1 MSRHRG
7 VGLGFQRKSLLRL
20 SRCFP
25 YQIFW
30 RPLPTYSLHSLAVNL
45 IWDSIDNHLHF
56 SDVRIESPLTASL
69 TSGIAVPSL
78 TSLEHWCP
86 HWWLCLIPYL
96 LRLSWVTCSHMNL
109 FPIFV
114 VRRGLISEFL
124 TANDFILKLILFSSW
139 ASCVLSDP
147 IRTLLVGASLSS
159 KKSSSERALGKNPW
173 SFRISRWNPIFVL
186 INDWAYSHC
195 QLLISS
201 YLQHCIWSFKD
212 Q

>member
-7 VGLGFQRKSLLRL
+7 VGLGFQRKSLLHL
-20 SRCFP
+20 SRYFP

-30 RPLPTYSLHSLAVNL
+30 RPLLTYSLHSLAVNL

-86 HWWLCLIPYL
+86 HWWLCLIRYL
-96 LRLSWVTCSHMNL
+96 PKLSWVTCTHMNLFPIFVVRRGLTKLSWVTCSHMNL

-114 VRRGLISEFL
+114 VRRVLISEFL
-124 TANDFILKLILFSSW
+124 TANDFILKLIL
-139 ASCVLSDP
+139 
-147 IRTLLVGASLSS
+147 
-159 KKSSSERALGKNPW
+159 SSS
-173 SFRISRWNPIFVL
+173 
-186 INDWAYSHC
+186 
-195 QLLISS
+195 
-201 YLQHCIWSFKD
+201 
-212 Q
+212 

>member
-1 MSRHRG
+1 MILMSRHRG
-7 VGLGFQRKSLLRL
+7 VELGFQRKSLLHL

-96 LRLSWVTCSHMNL
+96 PRLSWVTCSHMNL

-124 TANDFILKLILFSSW
+124 TANDFILKLIIFSS
-139 ASCVLSDP
+139 
-147 IRTLLVGASLSS
+147 
-159 KKSSSERALGKNPW
+159 
-173 SFRISRWNPIFVL
+173 
-186 INDWAYSHC
+186 
-195 QLLISS
+195 
-201 YLQHCIWSFKD
+201 
-212 Q
+212 